1 MRRYSLCASLI
12 WFGIPLAFWG
22 FVVLMV
28 VTR

>member
-1 MRRYSLCASLI
+1 MRRIHWPCALV
-12 WFGIPLAFWG
+12 WFGVPIAFWG